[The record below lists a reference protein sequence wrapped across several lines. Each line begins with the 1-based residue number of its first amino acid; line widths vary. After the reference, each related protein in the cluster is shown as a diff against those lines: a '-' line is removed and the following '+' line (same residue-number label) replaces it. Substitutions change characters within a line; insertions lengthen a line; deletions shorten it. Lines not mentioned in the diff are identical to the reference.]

1 MKIYT
6 FLLFTLFSSQ
16 FFSQNNFEYARTWGT
31 YFGATG
37 GQIAGVYINKGILFD
52 SQRNMHLRGNIWNSS
67 NYGPAYFN
75 QFLVGGGNSYITQP
89 GIHLFETQITPSG
102 MLSYYGYPNN
112 QFSTLLE
119 KIDHQD
125 NRYYI
130 SYAVSPAIQPT
141 AGVYLSTD
149 PQPSSPAKIILAKY
163 SPSGTLLWASYLP
176 STQMNINIEIDEADN
191 LYIYSTTTLSTNLS
205 TPGVLQEDYDF
216 IPTPN
221 GQFAANG
228 YLLKLSP
235 NGQRIW
241 GTYMPS
247 GMAPAMKY
255 YNGSLYMISGSNTNP
270 ALNTM
275 ATAGAFQT
283 SPASSSITKM
293 NAINGT
299 RQWGTYYGPAPST
312 GLGILVDLDVN
323 ETGVYIAGTD
333 YNYDGTSFF
342 GTPSSYKQY
351 VTGGSDIFLSKF
363 SLSGDREWSTYFGSS
378 AEDMNEFDKVIAVNG
393 NDIYI
398 TGNTYGI
405 GNNIATP
412 GAYQETPEI
421 NAPNYYNF
429 YFAKFNSSGNLVWS
443 SYYGGS
449 TILAQMIVPI
459 NVAFNNNTLYLYG
472 STNSNNGYSMEG
484 SWMQLPNPA
493 NTNDLTCFIARF
505 DNKNLSTSENEV
517 SSDLVLFNNPNN
529 GNFTLRGKVLAKT
542 DCIMKIYD
550 MSGRMIIS
558 KKLNNENSQYFEMQ
572 NLLKKGNYII
582 EISAHQKSLKTFKMT
597 VS

>member
-6 FLLFTLFSSQ
+6 FLLFTLFSTQLS
-16 FFSQNNFEYARTWGT
+16 SQNNFEYARTWGT
-31 YFGATG
+31 YFGPNS
-37 GQIAGVYINKGILFD
+37 GQVAGVYTNKGILFD
-52 SQRNMHLRGNIWNSS
+52 SQRNMHIRGNIWNSS
-67 NYGPAYFN
+67 NYGTAYFN

-89 GIHLFETQITPSG
+89 GIHLFEAQITPSG
-102 MLSYYGYPNN
+102 MLSYYGYSNN
-112 QFSTLLE
+112 QYSTLLE

-130 SYAVSPAIQPT
+130 SYAVSPSIQPT
-141 AGVYLSTD
+141 AGVYFSTD
-149 PQPSSPAKIILAKY
+149 PQPSSSAKIILAKY

-176 STQMNINIEIDEADN
+176 STETDINIEIDEADN
-191 LYIYSTTTLSTNLS
+191 LYISGTTTLSTNLS

-235 NGQRIW
+235 SGQRIW
-241 GTYMPS
+241 GTYMPA
-247 GMAPAMKY
+247 GTAPAMKY
-255 YNGSLYMISGSNTNP
+255 YNGSLYMISGSNTNS

-275 ATAGAFQT
+275 ATPGAFQT

-299 RQWGTYYGPAPST
+299 RQWGTYYGPAPSA
-312 GLGILVDLDVN
+312 GLAILVDLDVN
-323 ETGVYIAGTD
+323 ETGVYISGTD

-421 NAPNYYNF
+421 NAANYYNF

-449 TILAQMIVPI
+449 TIPAQMIVPI

-505 DNKNLSTSENEV
+505 DNKNLSTSQNAV
-517 SSDLVLFNNPNN
+517 LSDLALFDNPNK
-529 GNFTLRGKVLAKT
+529 GNFALRGKDLTKT
-542 DCIMKIYD
+542 DCFMKIYD
-550 MSGRMIIS
+550 LSGRIVVS
-558 KKLNNENSQYFEMQ
+558 QKLSNEYSQYFEMQ

-582 EISAHQKSLKTFKMT
+582 EVSAEHKSLKTFKMT
-597 VS
+597 VN